1 MTDNYACY
9 NPKCKHHHYMSP
21 SINPA
26 YFIVASL
33 GGDFRVLRHLYRDVN
48 GDAIYF
54 CDVCHTAIQMIT
66 DTDGD
71 PM

>member
-1 MTDNYACY
+1 
-9 NPKCKHHHYMSP
+9 MST

-26 YFIVASL
+26 YIMVASL
-33 GGDFRVLRHLYRDVN
+33 GGDFRVLRHLYRDAA
-48 GDAIYF
+48 GHALYF